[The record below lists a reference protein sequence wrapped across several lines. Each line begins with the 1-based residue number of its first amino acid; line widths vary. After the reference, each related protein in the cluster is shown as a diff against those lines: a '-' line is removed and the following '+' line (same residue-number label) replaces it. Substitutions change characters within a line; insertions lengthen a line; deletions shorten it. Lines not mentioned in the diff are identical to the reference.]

1 MPYNAPRSNR
11 YPLSSYPGN
20 EKEWRMR
27 MWAYLAGTSMGYRTR
42 PREGPTYCPGGEQWV
57 PAHTFEGRCDTCG
70 RPYSPSQLEA
80 FETGWIPRHYWIPKH
95 TPPKHLRREP

>member
-27 MWAYLAGTSMGYRTR
+27 MWAYLAGTSMGLWNIDDL
-42 PREGPTYCPGGEQWV
+42 ENLGPTV
-57 PAHTFEGRCDTCG
+57 LNDSDSAHLVSPA
-70 RPYSPSQLEA
+70 
-80 FETGWIPRHYWIPKH
+80 
-95 TPPKHLRREP
+95 